1 MYRASSAIFPDQ
13 IDRILTPTFQ
23 LVIVYTL
30 PNDSSYQASYGAASH
45 GPHVDVSRSCREQW
59 GAKVW
64 ALGTAPSTTATSVDL
79 GGTGKSYVYATT
91 IDMLPDDVLLDIFD
105 FCRVD
110 EAYYPW
116 TLRWAR
122 LAHVCR
128 KWRQVIFASPRRL
141 RLQLGC
147 ARRTPVRKYL
157 DVWPA
162 FPIDIYYYIDDDP
175 TVNENLIAALEH
187 PNRVYSLR
195 FYYVTTPEWE
205 KLAPVIRS
213 HFQR

>member
-1 MYRASSAIFPDQ
+1 MSCGWEKAENASQSPCNHGSLSEPSTLPMSPNSE
-13 IDRILTPTFQ
+13 RLHS
-23 LVIVYTL
+23 L

-45 GPHVDVSRSCREQW
+45 GPHVNVIRSCHEKW
-59 GAKVW
+59 GARVW
-64 ALGTAPSTTATSVDL
+64 ALG
-79 GGTGKSYVYATT
+79 KSYVCATT

-110 EAYYPW
+110 KAYDPW

-128 KWRQVIFASPRRL
+128 KWRQVIFASPHRL

-175 TVNENLIAALEH
+175 TVNDNLIAALEH
-187 PNRVYSLR
+187 PNRVCSLQ
-195 FYYVTTPEWE
+195 FYYLTTP
-205 KLAPVIRS
+205 
-213 HFQR
+213 